1 MNTITLNVV
10 VTPYHIAMST
20 IESESICECSMF
32 NLRCLRVRYKRTV
45 RNVVARMIIKLKKEG
60 IDNIII
66 MISGPESI
74 KNFTLNRFEKSGLKV
89 LNVIDLNSP
98 TNK

>member
-1 MNTITLNVV
+1 MTT
-10 VTPYHIAMST
+10 
-20 IESESICECSMF
+20 
-32 NLRCLRVRYKRTV
+32 
-45 RNVVARMIIKLKKEG
+45 KLKKEG

-74 KNFTLNRFEKSGLKV
+74 KNFTLHKFETSGLKV
-89 LNVIDLNSP
+89 LNVIDLNLP